1 MFKYNLAITNIA
13 YEYIPRNRNY
23 QMAFFFVRDSNHMFY
38 CFSESNCVSPAAQ
51 CVDNGFL
58 FMHVQDL
65 LTIGDI
71 VILRKGY
78 GGGK

>member
-1 MFKYNLAITNIA
+1 
-13 YEYIPRNRNY
+13 
-23 QMAFFFVRDSNHMFY
+23 MFY

-51 CVDNGFL
+51 CVGNGFL

>member
-1 MFKYNLAITNIA
+1 
-13 YEYIPRNRNY
+13 
-23 QMAFFFVRDSNHMFY
+23 MFY
-38 CFSESNCVSPAAQ
+38 RILESNCVSPAAQ
-51 CVDNGFL
+51 CVGNGFL

-78 GGGK
+78 VEGANSLAYSVV

>member
-1 MFKYNLAITNIA
+1 MNI
-13 YEYIPRNRNY
+13 YHGIVIIRWPLFLFGT
-23 QMAFFFVRDSNHMFY
+23 QIICFIV
-38 CFSESNCVSPAAQ
+38 FSESNCVSPAAQ